1 MVKIHAN
8 DECNSPFSVVGIMH
22 WPGVSNIQDGVTV
35 DLGHMNGIQVHTQGE
50 DKVAKLGPGARWGYV
65 YRALQILNL
74 VFLEVLWIGLAL
86 ATFYFEVSENPNILL
101 TLMSLGVVAIVSCLT
116 DGCWLWYRR
125 DAIFPFSN
133 GLCM

>member
-1 MVKIHAN
+1 MEFRSIHKEETRSRNLA
-8 DECNSPFSVVGIMH
+8 
-22 WPGVSNIQDGVTV
+22 
-35 DLGHMNGIQVHTQGE
+35 
-50 DKVAKLGPGARWGYV
+50 PGARWGDV
-65 YRALQILNL
+65 YRALQTLNL

-86 ATFYFEVSENPNILL
+86 ATFYLEVSENPNILL

-125 DAIFPFSN
+125 DAILPFSN